1 MHPHKLLPL
10 LLCADSLQT
19 RPQRSSAIWMSVW
32 ECVCELFSVQ
42 GRTVRCQ
49 RIRTQDSHGPARSS
63 LARLFHLR
71 ISVVYRPLAH
81 ALRVHHL
88 RVSDFFSRQ
97 CGISDAHLNAT
108 DLGRAII
115 NKADL
120 QWSIASVVVCRG
132 ARSRYRWGVWV
143 CVTGTRVSSSPLCYP
158 CWWSM

>member
-1 MHPHKLLPL
+1 M
-10 LLCADSLQT
+10 
-19 RPQRSSAIWMSVW
+19 
-32 ECVCELFSVQ
+32 
-42 GRTVRCQ
+42 RCQ

-97 CGISDAHLNAT
+97 CGISDSKEGAHLNAT

-115 NKADL
+115 SKADL
-120 QWSIASVVVCRG
+120 Q
-132 ARSRYRWGVWV
+132 
-143 CVTGTRVSSSPLCYP
+143 
-158 CWWSM
+158 